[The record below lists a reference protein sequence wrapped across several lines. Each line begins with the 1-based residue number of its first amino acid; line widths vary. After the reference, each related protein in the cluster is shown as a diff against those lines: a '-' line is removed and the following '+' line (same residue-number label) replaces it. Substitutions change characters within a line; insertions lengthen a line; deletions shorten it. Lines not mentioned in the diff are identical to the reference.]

1 MEERRERTICGIE
14 QLHFTTEKYKKDF
27 LFLFPSDMYC
37 IHPEQCYCKDEDGHY
52 YPPGYSYDF
61 DCQHW

>member
-1 MEERRERTICGIE
+1 MNESGAMLLKNEI
-14 QLHFTTEKYKKDF
+14 LTTCSKDF